1 MLNKFFLVVTALGF
15 VTYLLAAM
23 PSGYQGTPFPGDTL
37 KGHPQHLPGDVHAV
51 YFDEGADGVAYHYA
65 GYFQGDCNIRQ
76 AYTGANVAMQQYM
89 ANRDFVSGTTGGI
102 NDTDVNGSHS
112 SYLSWT
118 SVGQWMNYT
127 VHVDTAGTYSLQ
139 LHESVAATPN
149 VVSVTF
155 SGVPTD
161 SVKNMPLSINS
172 PGDMEI
178 WHDWKWDNTPN
189 TITLDTG
196 MYVLNFTFVQGG
208 WNFAGLR
215 FKLVSKVTGVVSC
228 RVNRPLSENEMSAQ
242 LVGKSLTLSYMLGR
256 AARTKISVFDCAG
269 RSVISDVKEDAAPGG
284 HSLILNIGALS
295 PGVHFARLEQ
305 NGISAVKSFFVTR

>member
-1 MLNKFFLVVTALGF
+1 
-15 VTYLLAAM
+15 
-23 PSGYQGTPFPGDTL
+23 
-37 KGHPQHLPGDVHAV
+37 
-51 YFDEGADGVAYHYA
+51 
-65 GYFQGDCNIRQ
+65 
-76 AYTGANVAMQQYM
+76 
-89 ANRDFVSGTTGGI
+89 
-102 NDTDVNGSHS
+102 
-112 SYLSWT
+112 
-118 SVGQWMNYT
+118 
-127 VHVDTAGTYSLQ
+127 LQ

>member
-1 MLNKFFLVVTALGF
+1 MLRKCFLVVTALGF
-15 VTYLLAAM
+15 VTYLSAAM

-37 KGHPQHLPGDVHAV
+37 NGHPQHLPGDVHAV
-51 YFDEGADGVAYHYA
+51 YFDEGADGVAYHYNG
-65 GYFQGDCNIRQ
+65 GYQGDCGVRSGH
-76 AYTGANVAMQQYM
+76 TGSNVAMQQYL
-89 ANRDFVSGTTGGI
+89 ASRDFISGTTGGI

-112 SYLSWT
+112 CYLSWT
-118 SVGQWMNYT
+118 STGQWMNYT

-149 VVSVTF
+149 VVAVTF

-228 RVNRPLSENEMSAQ
+228 RVNRQLSVNEMSAE
-242 LVGKSLTLSYMLGR
+242 LAGKDLTVSYMLGQ
-256 AARTKISVFDCAG
+256 AAHTKISVFDCAG
-269 RSVISDVKEDAAPGG
+269 RSVISNVEEDAAPGS
-284 HSLILNIGALS
+284 HEQVLNMGTLS
-295 PGVHFARLEQ
+295 SGVHFVRLEQ
-305 NGISAVKSFFVTR
+305 NGISKVKSFFVAR